1 MIFAATVPTC
11 VKVVPFVDCSIL
23 NPLSL
28 LELSIH
34 AKFICPEDA
43 AVAVRPVGAAGVG
56 VGVGVGEPPPE
67 IWTIFATDG
76 TPFLFRIKS
85 M

>member
-28 LELSIH
+28 SELSVH
-34 AKFICPEDA
+34 AKFILLEDA
-43 AVAVRPVGAAGVG
+43 VVAMRLVGAAGVR
-56 VGVGVGEPPPE
+56 VGVGVGPE
-67 IWTIFATDG
+67 ICIIFATDG
-76 TPFLFRIKS
+76 TPFPFRIKS